1 MSQEGFKEVEHT
13 ADWALRVWAPD
24 LAGLLRSAAEG
35 MFSLL
40 DLNPR
45 LESGVI
51 EEFELA
57 AADAET
63 LLVSWLEELL
73 FLHELHSQALK
84 LNSLK
89 LIEPLKLKAIVERV
103 PAEKPKKQ
111 IKAVTFH
118 QLEII
123 KRDQLLHTEIVF
135 DV

>member
-1 MSQEGFKEVEHT
+1 MSKQGFKEVEHT

-24 LAGLLRSAAEG
+24 LTGLLRSAAEG

-40 DLNPR
+40 DLKPGF
-45 LESGVI
+45 ESGVL
-51 EEFELA
+51 EQFELT

-73 FLHELHSQALK
+73 FLHEMHSQAIK

-103 PAEKPKKQ
+103 PAEKPKKH

-123 KRDQLLHTEIVF
+123 ERDQLLHTEIVF